1 MTCAHPF
8 APVRTLS
15 LSLGRTRTPPAPH
28 CTYPLCLPH
37 QVDPRIGPYS
47 FTVDAVQQDR
57 QGFVYLLVTQ
67 PFDQSTLVSRIYQL
81 YG

>member
-1 MTCAHPF
+1 MH
-8 APVRTLS
+8 S
-15 LSLGRTRTPPAPH
+15 LSLVLLLGPPPDLCLLPPA
-28 CTYPLCLPH
+28 CTLTPSHCLPH

-67 PFDQSTLVSRIYQL
+67 PFDQSTLVSRICQL